1 MLCRIIQQEFQ
12 GRPGCPMKRTHA
24 LKALVHSPPPI
35 VFVAVQL
42 FSSGRVPSGSIAP
55 AANCWAP
62 LGFLPPV
69 TLYLQCHASPRS
81 STQIAVA
88 PPSAIQRHVVELY
101 EGSCQ
106 VCAYTPRRR
115 SGLAAVPWHIR
126 PLHRPHA
133 GSDSLPNLLCVC
145 PTHAQELDA
154 GAVRVGADGV
164 VSVAPW
170 RLRLEHQLDPEALR
184 YRWER
189 NRAAVT

>member
-1 MLCRIIQQEFQ
+1 MPLPLSFTRSHPSCLWRSNVSARAAARQV
-12 GRPGCPMKRTHA
+12 RRTC
-24 LKALVHSPPPI
+24 SE
-35 VFVAVQL
+35 
-42 FSSGRVPSGSIAP
+42 
-55 AANCWAP
+55 P
-62 LGFLPPV
+62 LGAAA
-69 TLYLQCHASPRS
+69 TLAARYSMSPMPRVATVFHADRRRSPQRDPEECRR
-81 STQIAVA
+81 AVRGLV
-88 PPSAIQRHVVELY
+88 S
-101 EGSCQ
+101 GCG
-106 VCAYTPRRR
+106 YTPRRR

-170 RLRLEHQLDPEALR
+170 RLRLEHQLDPEALH

-189 NRAAVT
+189 YWAAVT